1 MHIDGASRWWRS
13 KSVKHYNEFDI
24 SNKVGERGWI
34 LSTYSVPP
42 DAQQIYG
49 LGIVVRPHLNQ
60 EVTEIFARAIIEVGC
75 E

>member
-1 MHIDGASRWWRS
+1 MSA
-13 KSVKHYNEFDI
+13 
-24 SNKVGERGWI
+24 
-34 LSTYSVPP
+34 YSVPP